1 LNQELYKQLEL
12 SISKDR
18 LEEYKRILRTTKT
31 KTVFTYYILN
41 SELSKSWYM
50 PLQNLEVTLRN
61 NFHNVFTQYFK
72 TNKWYEIEDF
82 LEVNELKKIESAKY
96 KIRKSRKEVTAS
108 RVISELNFGFWT
120 ALFSTQYEQKI
131 WIKYSKDI
139 FPNIPNKNKNRK
151 LLSSKLNTIR
161 YFRNRIFHFEP
172 IFKNKNLNSVYTD
185 ILNMIKWLNLG
196 IYSVTVEFDE
206 FNDICKN
213 ETKNTIKK
221 LNKINQNY
229 QLQS

>member
-1 LNQELYKQLEL
+1 MNKNLYEQLEL

-18 LEEYKRILRTTKT
+18 LEEYKRILKTNKT

-41 SELSKSWYM
+41 SELSKSWYI

-61 NFHNVFTQYFK
+61 NFHNVFTKHFK
-72 TNKWYEIEDF
+72 TDKWYEIDNF
-82 LEVNELKKIESAKY
+82 LEENEIGKIESAKY
-96 KIRKSRKEVTAS
+96 KISKSRKKVTPS

-131 WIKYSKDI
+131 WIYHSKNI
-139 FPNIPNKNKNRK
+139 FPNIPNKNKSRK
-151 LLSSKLNTIR
+151 ILSSKLNTIR

-172 IFKNKNLNSVYTD
+172 IFKNKNLNSVYID
-185 ILNMIKWLNLG
+185 VLNMIKWLNQG
-196 IYSVTVEFDE
+196 IYKVTLEFDE

-221 LNKINQNY
+221 LNNINQNY
-229 QLQS
+229 S